1 MEFFKVSTTIDFMKY
16 RRVCATVSAV
26 LVLGSI
32 ASVFWPGP
40 NYGIDFKG
48 GTELEIEFHGDV
60 TSAEL
65 RDAVTALGHRRPEV
79 VAVGDSTRRFILRT
93 QEVSSIAPEQAKK
106 IEKELKAALG
116 ATQLEGMQIS
126 PGGDKVSLRL
136 SGDVDPTLIEGA
148 LTKAGAQARAVTRFG
163 RAEDHRYEAALIGV
177 GDKLVHGLKQKL
189 GKRAPESPL
198 RAEWVGPK
206 AGAQLRDAA
215 VKSLL
220 YALALILVYVALR
233 FDLRFAP
240 GGIVALFHDAAI
252 VVGAYVLLQK
262 EFTLATVAAILT
274 VIGYSINDT
283 IVIYDRIR
291 ENMAK
296 MREASLSHLINV
308 STTQTLSR
316 TIITSSVTLL
326 SILGFFIWGTP
337 VIKDITFALAVG
349 FLSGTYSTIFIAA
362 PVTEWMDARFFRKA

>member
-16 RRVCATVSAV
+16 RRLCATVSTV
-26 LVLGSI
+26 LVLASI
-32 ASVFWPGP
+32 GSVFWPGP

-48 GTELEIEFHGDV
+48 GTELEVEFKAEV

-65 RDAVTALGHRRPEV
+65 REAVTSLGYHRPEV
-79 VAVGDSTRRFILRT
+79 VAVGGSTRRFILRT
-93 QEVSSIAPEQAKK
+93 QEVSAISPEQAKK
-106 IEKELKAALG
+106 MESQIKSALG
-116 ATQLEGMQIS
+116 ETKLEGMQLS

-136 SGDVDPTLIEGA
+136 SGDVDPKVIEGA
-148 LTKAGAQARAVTRFG
+148 LAKAGAEAREVRRFG
-163 RAEDHRYEAALIGV
+163 KAEDHRFEAALIGV
-177 GDKLVHGLKQKL
+177 GDELARGLKQKL
-189 GKRAPESPL
+189 GARAPDSPL
-198 RAEWVGPK
+198 RVEWVGPK

-220 YALALILVYVALR
+220 YALALILVYVAFR

-240 GGIVALFHDAAI
+240 GGILALFHDAAI

-362 PVTEWMDARFFRKA
+362 PVTEWMDQRFFRKA

>member
-1 MEFFKVSTTIDFMKY
+1 MEFFKFTAPIDFMKY
-16 RRVCATVSAV
+16 RRVCATISIV
-26 LVLGSI
+26 LVAASVG
-32 ASVFWPGP
+32 SVFWPGP

-48 GTELEIEFHGDV
+48 GTELEVEFKGTV

-65 RDAVTALGHRRPEV
+65 RKAVTALGHHRPEV
-79 VAVGDSTRRFILRT
+79 VAVGGSTRRFILRT
-93 QEVSSIAPEQAKK
+93 QEVSSVAPEQAKK
-106 IEKELKAALG
+106 IEAEIKTALG
-116 ATQLEGMQIS
+116 ETKLEGLQIS
-126 PGGDKVSLRL
+126 PGGDKVSMRL
-136 SGDVDPTLIEGA
+136 SADVEPSVIEAA
-148 LTKAGAQARAVTRFG
+148 LAKAGADARGVTRFG
-163 RAEDHRYEAALIGV
+163 KPEDHRFEAALIGV
-177 GDKLVHGLKQKL
+177 GDKLVKGLQDKL
-189 GKRAPESPL
+189 GDRAPESPL

-206 AGAQLRDAA
+206 VGAQLRDAA

-220 YALALILVYVALR
+220 YALALILVYVAFR

-240 GGIVALFHDAAI
+240 GGIIALFHDAAV

-296 MREASLSHLINV
+296 MREASLAHLINV

-326 SILGFFIWGTP
+326 SILGFFVWGTP
-337 VIKDITFALAVG
+337 VIKDITFALAIG
-349 FLSGTYSTIFIAA
+349 FLSGTYSTVFIAA
-362 PVTEWMDARFFRKA
+362 PVTEWMDRRFFRKA